1 MAISYSTYNYDNLS
15 ALTRDLYVPK
25 LVDNIYD
32 SNIVT
37 HRMLRKSTPFGGGKK
52 VLQPV
57 EYAKPAEK
65 GFMSS
70 DSATLLTTSTDMYA
84 DAAYDWVQAYA
95 TIRITGKEEALNSGA
110 EQVIDMIEAKMK
122 SAERALKDLF
132 GSQLYSDNDGSTVSG
147 SVAST
152 DGFLGLQHIISE
164 DTTVGGINSDTS
176 GNEWWDAGYAKTFK
190 GAGST
195 SGASPTFNNLV
206 DSTAIANQAATAAGE
221 ISEAASGDSLYI
233 QHIFR
238 NAYGELSIDNDSPT
252 LIVVSQVV
260 FDAYEATLTDQKR
273 FGASDK
279 SLADA
284 GFSNLLYRGTPVVVD
299 SALESEYSGG
309 MIMLNENYI
318 GFRHHRKR
326 NFAFEDFAKP
336 VDRDYAVAKML
347 WLGALTCSARRM
359 QGKISGL
366 PTTY

>member
-1 MAISYSTYNYDNLS
+1 MAIAYSAYNYDNLS

-37 HRMLRKSTPFGGGKK
+37 HRMLRKSAPFSGGKK

-57 EYAKPAEK
+57 EYAKPAQK
-65 GFMSS
+65 GFYSGAGS
-70 DSATLLTTSTDMYA
+70 LTTGDTNTYA

-95 TIRITGKEEALNSGA
+95 TVRITGKEEALNSGA
-110 EQVIDMIEAKMK
+110 EQVVDMIEAKMK
-122 SAERALKDLF
+122 SAEKALKDLF
-132 GSQLYSDNDGSTVSG
+132 GAQLYSDNDGSAVTG
-147 SVAST
+147 SNAST
-152 DGFLGLQHIISE
+152 DGFIGLQHIISE
-164 DTTVGGINSDTS
+164 DTTVGGIDSAT
-176 GNEWWDAGYAKTFK
+176 ETWWDAGYAKSFT

-195 SGASPTFNNLV
+195 ASSSPTFNNLV
-206 DSTAIANQAATAAGE
+206 DSTAVANQAATAGSE

-233 QHIFR
+233 QHILR
-238 NAYGELSIDNDSPT
+238 NAYGDLSIDNDKPT

-299 SALESEYSGG
+299 AALESEFSGG
-309 MIMLNENYI
+309 MVMLNENYI

-336 VDRDYAVAKML
+336 VDYDYAVAKIL

-359 QGKISGL
+359 QGKISGM

>member
-1 MAISYSTYNYDNLS
+1 MAISYGTYDYDNLS

-70 DSATLLTTSTDMYA
+70 DSATLTVGDTDTYA
-84 DAAYDWVQAYA
+84 DAAYEWVQAYA

-132 GSQLYSDNDGSTVSG
+132 GSQLYSDNDGSSVTG
-147 SVAST
+147 SVASV
-152 DGFLGLQHIISE
+152 DGFIGLQHIIA
-164 DTTVGGINSDTS
+164 DDRTLGAINSSTS
-176 GNEWWDAGYAKTFK
+176 GNEWWDAGSVVDAGTSVTF
-190 GAGST
+190 T
-195 SGASPTFNNLV
+195 NLT
-206 DSTAIANQAATAAGE
+206 DSTNAA
-221 ISEAASGDSLYI
+221 YI
-233 QHIFR
+233 QTMMR
-238 NAYGELSIDNDSPT
+238 NQYGALSIDNDSPT

-299 SALESEYSGG
+299 SALESEFSGG
-309 MIMLNENYI
+309 AIMLNENYI

-336 VDRDYAVAKML
+336 VDKDYAVAKML
-347 WLGALTCSARRM
+347 WLGALTCSAPRM
-359 QGKISGL
+359 QGKIYDL

>member
-1 MAISYSTYNYDNLS
+1 MAIAYSTYNYDNLS

-37 HRMLRKSTPFGGGKK
+37 HRMLRKSAPFSGGKK

-70 DSATLLTTSTDMYA
+70 DSATLTVGDTAMYA
-84 DAAYDWVQAYA
+84 DAAFDWVQAYA
-95 TIRITGKEEALNSGA
+95 TIRITGKEEALNSGS

-122 SAERALKDLF
+122 SAEKALKDLF
-132 GSQLYSDNDGSTVSG
+132 GSQLYSDNDGSSVTG
-147 SVAST
+147 SNAST
-152 DGFLGLQHIISE
+152 DGFIGLQHIIA
-164 DTTVGGINSDTS
+164 DDRTLGGINSTT
-176 GNEWWDAGYAKTFK
+176 ETWWDAGSVVDAGTSVTF
-190 GAGST
+190 A
-195 SGASPTFNNLV
+195 NLT
-206 DSTAIANQAATAAGE
+206 DSTNAA
-221 ISEAASGDSLYI
+221 YI
-233 QHIFR
+233 QTLMR
-238 NAYGELSIDNDSPT
+238 NQFGALSIDNDKPT

-260 FDAYEATLTDQKR
+260 FDAYEATLVDQKR

-309 MIMLNENYI
+309 AIMLNENYI

-336 VDRDYAVAKML
+336 VDKDYAVAKML
-347 WLGALTCSARRM
+347 WLGALTCSAPRM
-359 QGKISGL
+359 QGKIYDL
-366 PTTY
+366 PTSYS